1 MKGINEDNSN
11 DIECSKDTNQRYI
24 VVLTVVNTILCFI
37 SNLIKLSV
45 LLRVGARTMGG
56 IMQSDLMLVVGSVVV
71 PLIVILMI
79 NIVAF
84 IRARK
89 KLALGRGALI
99 IPLAVAFALYIT
111 LTSFVI

>member
-1 MKGINEDNSN
+1 MKGINGDNSN
-11 DIECSKDTNQRYI
+11 DIDHNKDNNRGYI
-24 VVLTVVNTILCFI
+24 LVLTVVNTLLCFI
-37 SNLIKLSV
+37 SNLITNSV
-45 LLRVGARTMGG
+45 VLKVGARTIGG

-71 PLIVILMI
+71 PPILILMI

-99 IPLAVAFALYIT
+99 IPLAVAFAFYIK
-111 LTSFVI
+111 LISFVM